1 MRIMKKLTLIATCVA
16 LLMTSCVNEYNQI
29 TKSGD
34 YTLKYEY
41 AKQCYAQGK
50 YSRAVPLLQEV
61 VTMKKGSTE
70 GEECLYMLAMAEFGM
85 KDYET
90 ASEYFKKYFS
100 SYPKGRYAENAKYYV
115 GESLFQNAPEPRLDQ
130 STTMTAIAA
139 FQEYLDIFPDAHLK
153 SQATSR
159 LYALLSGRKDVIVVS
174 SVSCIYGMGGPV
186 AMQENIIKI
195 KKGQTLDRNEF
206 LRKLVDAL
214 YVRNDIELQRGNFRV
229 KGETVDIFMAYSDNV
244 LRVTWWDDEIDSIE
258 EVDSMTYHR
267 LASFETYE
275 IYPANLFVTTKEQQE
290 SAIRMI
296 QDDMVKQEEFFKSIG
311 D

>member
-50 YSRAVPLLQEV
+50 YSRAVPLLQEL

-159 LYALLSGRKDVIVVS
+159 LYALQDLLVEKEYKSARLYFDLGTYFGNCTNGGNNYEACIVTAQNALKD
-174 SVSCIYGMGGPV
+174 YP
-186 AMQENIIKI
+186 
-195 KKGQTLDRNEF
+195 
-206 LRKLVDAL
+206 
-214 YVRNDIELQRGNFRV
+214 
-229 KGETVDIFMAYSDNV
+229 YSN
-244 LRVTWWDDEIDSIE
+244 R
-258 EVDSMTYHR
+258 R
-267 LASFETYE
+267 
-275 IYPANLFVTTKEQQE
+275 
-290 SAIRMI
+290 
-296 QDDMVKQEEFFKSIG
+296 EEFASLVMKSKYELAKMSVESKQLERYQDAEDECYGFINEYP
-311 D
+311 DSKERSLAEKYIEKCKEYEKAHPEDSLEKLSEN

>member
-1 MRIMKKLTLIATCVA
+1 MRIMKKLTLIASCVA

-50 YSRAVPLLQEV
+50 YSRAVPLLQEL

-139 FQEYLDIFPDAHLK
+139 FQEYLDIFPNAHLK
-153 SQATSR
+153 DQATGR
-159 LYALLSGRKDVIVVS
+159 LYALQDLLVEKEYKSARLYFDLGTYFGNCTNGGNNYEACIVTAQNALKD
-174 SVSCIYGMGGPV
+174 YP
-186 AMQENIIKI
+186 
-195 KKGQTLDRNEF
+195 
-206 LRKLVDAL
+206 
-214 YVRNDIELQRGNFRV
+214 
-229 KGETVDIFMAYSDNV
+229 YSN
-244 LRVTWWDDEIDSIE
+244 R
-258 EVDSMTYHR
+258 R
-267 LASFETYE
+267 
-275 IYPANLFVTTKEQQE
+275 
-290 SAIRMI
+290 
-296 QDDMVKQEEFFKSIG
+296 EEFASLVMKSKYELAKMSVESKQLERYQDAEDECYGFINEYP
-311 D
+311 DSKERTLAEKYIEKCKEYEKAHPEDSLEKLADK

>member
-115 GESLFQNAPEPRLDQ
+115 GERVFQNAPEPRLDQ

-159 LYALLSGRKDVIVVS
+159 LYALQDLLVEKEYKSARLYFDLGTYFGNCTNGGNNYEACIVTAQNALKD
-174 SVSCIYGMGGPV
+174 YP
-186 AMQENIIKI
+186 
-195 KKGQTLDRNEF
+195 
-206 LRKLVDAL
+206 
-214 YVRNDIELQRGNFRV
+214 
-229 KGETVDIFMAYSDNV
+229 YSN
-244 LRVTWWDDEIDSIE
+244 R
-258 EVDSMTYHR
+258 R
-267 LASFETYE
+267 
-275 IYPANLFVTTKEQQE
+275 
-290 SAIRMI
+290 
-296 QDDMVKQEEFFKSIG
+296 EEFASLVMKSKYELAKMSVESKQLERYQDAEDECYGFINEYP
-311 D
+311 DSKERSLAEKYIEKCKEYEKAHPEDSLEKLAEN

>member
-50 YSRAVPLLQEV
+50 YSRVVPLLQEL

-139 FQEYLDIFPDAHLK
+139 FQEYLDIFPNAHLK
-153 SQATSR
+153 DQATSR
-159 LYALLSGRKDVIVVS
+159 LYALQDLLVEKEYKSARLYFDLGTYFGNCTNGGNNYEACIVTAQNALKD
-174 SVSCIYGMGGPV
+174 YP
-186 AMQENIIKI
+186 
-195 KKGQTLDRNEF
+195 
-206 LRKLVDAL
+206 
-214 YVRNDIELQRGNFRV
+214 
-229 KGETVDIFMAYSDNV
+229 YSN
-244 LRVTWWDDEIDSIE
+244 R
-258 EVDSMTYHR
+258 R
-267 LASFETYE
+267 
-275 IYPANLFVTTKEQQE
+275 
-290 SAIRMI
+290 
-296 QDDMVKQEEFFKSIG
+296 EEFASLVMKSKYELAKMSVESKQLERYQDAEDECYGFINEYP
-311 D
+311 DSKERTLAEKYIEKCKEYEKAHPEDSLEKLADK

>member
-1 MRIMKKLTLIATCVA
+1 MRIMKKLTLIASCVA

-50 YSRAVPLLQEV
+50 YSRVVPLLQEL

-139 FQEYLDIFPDAHLK
+139 FQEYLDIFPNAHLK
-153 SQATSR
+153 DQATSR
-159 LYALLSGRKDVIVVS
+159 LYALQDLLVEKEYKSAHLYFDLGTYFGNCTNGGNNYEACIVTAQNALKD
-174 SVSCIYGMGGPV
+174 YP
-186 AMQENIIKI
+186 
-195 KKGQTLDRNEF
+195 
-206 LRKLVDAL
+206 
-214 YVRNDIELQRGNFRV
+214 
-229 KGETVDIFMAYSDNV
+229 YSN
-244 LRVTWWDDEIDSIE
+244 R
-258 EVDSMTYHR
+258 R
-267 LASFETYE
+267 
-275 IYPANLFVTTKEQQE
+275 
-290 SAIRMI
+290 
-296 QDDMVKQEEFFKSIG
+296 EEFASLVMKSKYELAKMSVESKQLERYQDAEDECYGFINEYP
-311 D
+311 DSKERSLAEKYIEKCKEYEKAHPEDSLEKLADK

>member
-1 MRIMKKLTLIATCVA
+1 MRIMKKLTLIASCVA

-50 YSRAVPLLQEV
+50 YSRAVPLLQEL

-70 GEECLYMLAMAEFGM
+70 GEECLYMLAMSEFGM

-153 SQATSR
+153 TQATSR
-159 LYALLSGRKDVIVVS
+159 LYALQDLLVEKEYKSARLYFDLGTYFGNCTNGGNNYEACIVTAQNALKDYPYSNRREEFASLVMKS
-174 SVSCIYGMGGPV
+174 KYELAKMSVESKQLERYQDAEDECYGFINEYPDSKER
-186 AMQENIIKI
+186 ATAEKYIEKC
-195 KKGQTLDRNEF
+195 KEFEKAHPEDTLE
-206 LRKLVDAL
+206 
-214 YVRNDIELQRGNFRV
+214 
-229 KGETVDIFMAYSDNV
+229 
-244 LRVTWWDDEIDSIE
+244 
-258 EVDSMTYHR
+258 R
-267 LASFETYE
+267 LAGQ
-275 IYPANLFVTTKEQQE
+275 N
-290 SAIRMI
+290 
-296 QDDMVKQEEFFKSIG
+296 
-311 D
+311 

>member
-159 LYALLSGRKDVIVVS
+159 LYALQDLLVEKEYKSARLYFDLGTYFGNCTNGGNNYEACIVTAQNALKD
-174 SVSCIYGMGGPV
+174 YP
-186 AMQENIIKI
+186 
-195 KKGQTLDRNEF
+195 
-206 LRKLVDAL
+206 
-214 YVRNDIELQRGNFRV
+214 
-229 KGETVDIFMAYSDNV
+229 YSN
-244 LRVTWWDDEIDSIE
+244 R
-258 EVDSMTYHR
+258 R
-267 LASFETYE
+267 
-275 IYPANLFVTTKEQQE
+275 
-290 SAIRMI
+290 
-296 QDDMVKQEEFFKSIG
+296 EEFASLVMKSKYELAKMSVESKQLERYQDAEDECYGFINEYP
-311 D
+311 DSKERSLAEKYIEKCKEYEKAHPEDSLDKLAEN

>member
-1 MRIMKKLTLIATCVA
+1 MRIMKKLTLIASCVA

-29 TKSGD
+29 TKSGA
-34 YTLKYEY
+34 YTLHYEY

-50 YSRAVPLLQEV
+50 YSRVVPLLQEL

-139 FQEYLDIFPDAHLK
+139 FQEYLDIFPNAHLK
-153 SQATSR
+153 DQATGR
-159 LYALLSGRKDVIVVS
+159 LYALQDLLVEKEYKSAHLYFDLGTYFGNCTNGGNNYEACIVTAQNALKD
-174 SVSCIYGMGGPV
+174 YP
-186 AMQENIIKI
+186 
-195 KKGQTLDRNEF
+195 
-206 LRKLVDAL
+206 
-214 YVRNDIELQRGNFRV
+214 
-229 KGETVDIFMAYSDNV
+229 YSN
-244 LRVTWWDDEIDSIE
+244 R
-258 EVDSMTYHR
+258 R
-267 LASFETYE
+267 
-275 IYPANLFVTTKEQQE
+275 
-290 SAIRMI
+290 
-296 QDDMVKQEEFFKSIG
+296 EEFASLVMKSKYELAKMSVESKQLERYQDAEDECYGFINEYP
-311 D
+311 DSKERTLAEKYIEKCKEYEKAHPEDSLEKLADK

>member
-50 YSRAVPLLQEV
+50 YSRAVPLLQEL

-70 GEECLYMLAMAEFGM
+70 GEECLYMLAMSEFGM

-159 LYALLSGRKDVIVVS
+159 LYALQDLLEEKEYMSACLYFDLGTYFGNCTNGGNNYEACIVTAQNALKD
-174 SVSCIYGMGGPV
+174 YP
-186 AMQENIIKI
+186 
-195 KKGQTLDRNEF
+195 
-206 LRKLVDAL
+206 
-214 YVRNDIELQRGNFRV
+214 
-229 KGETVDIFMAYSDNV
+229 YSN
-244 LRVTWWDDEIDSIE
+244 R
-258 EVDSMTYHR
+258 R
-267 LASFETYE
+267 
-275 IYPANLFVTTKEQQE
+275 
-290 SAIRMI
+290 
-296 QDDMVKQEEFFKSIG
+296 EEFASLVMKSKYELAKMSVESKQLERYQDAEDECYGFINEYP
-311 D
+311 DSKERSLAEKYIEKCKEYEKAHPEDSLEKLAEN

>member
-50 YSRAVPLLQEV
+50 YSRAVPLLQEL

-70 GEECLYMLAMAEFGM
+70 GEECFYMLAMSEFGM

-159 LYALLSGRKDVIVVS
+159 LYALQDLLVEKEYKSARLYFDLGTYFGNCTNGGNNYEACIVTAQNALKD
-174 SVSCIYGMGGPV
+174 YP
-186 AMQENIIKI
+186 
-195 KKGQTLDRNEF
+195 
-206 LRKLVDAL
+206 
-214 YVRNDIELQRGNFRV
+214 
-229 KGETVDIFMAYSDNV
+229 YSN
-244 LRVTWWDDEIDSIE
+244 R
-258 EVDSMTYHR
+258 R
-267 LASFETYE
+267 
-275 IYPANLFVTTKEQQE
+275 
-290 SAIRMI
+290 
-296 QDDMVKQEEFFKSIG
+296 EEFASLVMKSKYELAKMSVESKQLERYQDAEDECYGFINEYP
-311 D
+311 DSKERSLAEKYIEKCKEYEKAHPEDSLEKLAEN

>member
-1 MRIMKKLTLIATCVA
+1 MRIMKKLTLIASCVA

-139 FQEYLDIFPDAHLK
+139 FQEYLDIFPNAHLK
-153 SQATSR
+153 DQATGR
-159 LYALLSGRKDVIVVS
+159 LYALQDLLVEKEYKSAHLYFDLGTYFGNCTNGGNNYEACIVTAQNALKD
-174 SVSCIYGMGGPV
+174 YP
-186 AMQENIIKI
+186 
-195 KKGQTLDRNEF
+195 
-206 LRKLVDAL
+206 
-214 YVRNDIELQRGNFRV
+214 
-229 KGETVDIFMAYSDNV
+229 YSN
-244 LRVTWWDDEIDSIE
+244 R
-258 EVDSMTYHR
+258 R
-267 LASFETYE
+267 
-275 IYPANLFVTTKEQQE
+275 
-290 SAIRMI
+290 
-296 QDDMVKQEEFFKSIG
+296 EEFASLVMKSKYELAKMSVESKQLERYQDAEDECYGFINEYP
-311 D
+311 DSKERTLAEKYIEKCKEYEKAHPEDSLEKLADK

>member
-1 MRIMKKLTLIATCVA
+1 MHLKMRIMKKSTLIASCVA

-50 YSRAVPLLQEV
+50 YSRAVPLLQEL

-70 GEECLYMLAMAEFGM
+70 GEECLYMLAMSEFGM

-153 SQATSR
+153 TQATGR
-159 LYALLSGRKDVIVVS
+159 LYALQDLLVEKEYKSARLYFDLGTYFGNCTNGGNNYEACIVTAQNALKD
-174 SVSCIYGMGGPV
+174 YP
-186 AMQENIIKI
+186 
-195 KKGQTLDRNEF
+195 
-206 LRKLVDAL
+206 
-214 YVRNDIELQRGNFRV
+214 
-229 KGETVDIFMAYSDNV
+229 YSN
-244 LRVTWWDDEIDSIE
+244 R
-258 EVDSMTYHR
+258 R
-267 LASFETYE
+267 
-275 IYPANLFVTTKEQQE
+275 
-290 SAIRMI
+290 
-296 QDDMVKQEEFFKSIG
+296 EEFASLVMRSKYELAKMSVESKQLERYQDAEDECYGFINEYPDSKERSLAEKYIEKCKEYEKAHPE
-311 D
+311 DSLEKLAEN

>member
-1 MRIMKKLTLIATCVA
+1 MRIMKKLTLIASCVA

-50 YSRAVPLLQEV
+50 YSRAVPLLQEL
-61 VTMKKGSTE
+61 VTMKKGSAE
-70 GEECLYMLAMAEFGM
+70 GEECLYMLAMSEFGM

-139 FQEYLDIFPDAHLK
+139 FQEYLDIFPNAHLK
-153 SQATSR
+153 DQATGR
-159 LYALLSGRKDVIVVS
+159 LYALQDLLVEKEYKSAHLYFDLGTYFGNCTNGGNNYEACIVTAQNALKD
-174 SVSCIYGMGGPV
+174 YP
-186 AMQENIIKI
+186 
-195 KKGQTLDRNEF
+195 
-206 LRKLVDAL
+206 
-214 YVRNDIELQRGNFRV
+214 
-229 KGETVDIFMAYSDNV
+229 YSN
-244 LRVTWWDDEIDSIE
+244 R
-258 EVDSMTYHR
+258 R
-267 LASFETYE
+267 
-275 IYPANLFVTTKEQQE
+275 
-290 SAIRMI
+290 
-296 QDDMVKQEEFFKSIG
+296 EEFASLVMKSKYELAKMSVESKQLERYQDAEDECYGFINEYP
-311 D
+311 DSKERSLAEKYIEKCKEYEKAHPEDSLEKLAEN

>member
-50 YSRAVPLLQEV
+50 YSRAVPLLQEL

-70 GEECLYMLAMAEFGM
+70 GEECLYMLAMSEFGM

-100 SYPKGRYAENAKYYV
+100 SYPKGRYAENAKYFV

-139 FQEYLDIFPDAHLK
+139 FQEYLDVFPDAHLK

-159 LYALLSGRKDVIVVS
+159 LYALQDLLVEKEYKSARLYFDLGTYFGNCTNGGNNYEACIVTAQNALKD
-174 SVSCIYGMGGPV
+174 YP
-186 AMQENIIKI
+186 
-195 KKGQTLDRNEF
+195 
-206 LRKLVDAL
+206 
-214 YVRNDIELQRGNFRV
+214 
-229 KGETVDIFMAYSDNV
+229 YSN
-244 LRVTWWDDEIDSIE
+244 R
-258 EVDSMTYHR
+258 R
-267 LASFETYE
+267 
-275 IYPANLFVTTKEQQE
+275 
-290 SAIRMI
+290 
-296 QDDMVKQEEFFKSIG
+296 EEFASLVMKSKYELAKMSVESKQLERYQDAEDECYGFINEYP
-311 D
+311 DSKERSLAEKYIEKCKEYEKAHPEDSLEKLAEN

>member
-1 MRIMKKLTLIATCVA
+1 MRIMKKLTLIASCVA

-50 YSRAVPLLQEV
+50 YSRAVPLLQEL
-61 VTMKKGSTE
+61 VTMKKGSAE
-70 GEECLYMLAMAEFGM
+70 GEECLYMLAMSEFGM

-159 LYALLSGRKDVIVVS
+159 LYALQDLLVEKEYKSARLYFDLGTYFGNCTNGGNNYEACIVTAQNALKD
-174 SVSCIYGMGGPV
+174 YP
-186 AMQENIIKI
+186 
-195 KKGQTLDRNEF
+195 
-206 LRKLVDAL
+206 
-214 YVRNDIELQRGNFRV
+214 
-229 KGETVDIFMAYSDNV
+229 YSN
-244 LRVTWWDDEIDSIE
+244 R
-258 EVDSMTYHR
+258 R
-267 LASFETYE
+267 
-275 IYPANLFVTTKEQQE
+275 
-290 SAIRMI
+290 
-296 QDDMVKQEEFFKSIG
+296 EEFASLVMKSKYELAKMSVESKQLERYQDAEDECYGFINEYP
-311 D
+311 DSKERSLAEKYIEKCKEYEKAHPEDSLEKLADK

>member
-50 YSRAVPLLQEV
+50 YSRAVPLLQEL

-70 GEECLYMLAMAEFGM
+70 GEECLYMLAMSEFGM

-159 LYALLSGRKDVIVVS
+159 LYALQDLLVEKEYKSARLYFDLGTYFGNCTNGGNNYEACIVT
-174 SVSCIYGMGGPV
+174 
-186 AMQENIIKI
+186 AQN
-195 KKGQTLDRNEF
+195 
-206 LRKLVDAL
+206 AL
-214 YVRNDIELQRGNFRV
+214 NDYP
-229 KGETVDIFMAYSDNV
+229 YSN
-244 LRVTWWDDEIDSIE
+244 R
-258 EVDSMTYHR
+258 R
-267 LASFETYE
+267 
-275 IYPANLFVTTKEQQE
+275 
-290 SAIRMI
+290 
-296 QDDMVKQEEFFKSIG
+296 EEFASLVMKSKYELAKMSVESKQLERYQDAEDECYGFINEYP
-311 D
+311 DSKERSLAEKYIEKCKEYEKAHPEDSLEKLAEN

>member
-1 MRIMKKLTLIATCVA
+1 MRIMKKLTLIASCVA

-50 YSRAVPLLQEV
+50 YSRVVPLLQEL

-159 LYALLSGRKDVIVVS
+159 LYALQDLLVEKEYKSAHLYFDLGTYFGNCTNGGNNYEACIVTAQNALKD
-174 SVSCIYGMGGPV
+174 YP
-186 AMQENIIKI
+186 
-195 KKGQTLDRNEF
+195 
-206 LRKLVDAL
+206 
-214 YVRNDIELQRGNFRV
+214 
-229 KGETVDIFMAYSDNV
+229 YSN
-244 LRVTWWDDEIDSIE
+244 R
-258 EVDSMTYHR
+258 R
-267 LASFETYE
+267 
-275 IYPANLFVTTKEQQE
+275 
-290 SAIRMI
+290 
-296 QDDMVKQEEFFKSIG
+296 EEFASLVIKSKYELAKMSVESKQLERYQDAEDECYGFINEYP
-311 D
+311 DSKERSLAEKYIEKCKEYEKAHPEDSLEKLADK

>member
-70 GEECLYMLAMAEFGM
+70 GEECLYMLAMSEFGM

-159 LYALLSGRKDVIVVS
+159 LYALQDLLVEKEYKSACLYFDLGTYFGNCTNGGNNYEACIVTAQNALKD
-174 SVSCIYGMGGPV
+174 YP
-186 AMQENIIKI
+186 
-195 KKGQTLDRNEF
+195 
-206 LRKLVDAL
+206 
-214 YVRNDIELQRGNFRV
+214 
-229 KGETVDIFMAYSDNV
+229 YSN
-244 LRVTWWDDEIDSIE
+244 R
-258 EVDSMTYHR
+258 R
-267 LASFETYE
+267 
-275 IYPANLFVTTKEQQE
+275 
-290 SAIRMI
+290 
-296 QDDMVKQEEFFKSIG
+296 EEFASLVMKSKYELAKMSVESKQLERYQDAEDECYGFINEYP
-311 D
+311 DSKERSLAEKYIEKCKEYEKAHPEDSLEKLAEN

>member
-50 YSRAVPLLQEV
+50 YSRAVPLLQEL

-100 SYPKGRYAENAKYYV
+100 SYPKGRYAENAKYFV

-159 LYALLSGRKDVIVVS
+159 LYALQDLLVEKEYKSARLYFDLGTYFGNCTNGGNNYEACIVTAQNALKD
-174 SVSCIYGMGGPV
+174 YP
-186 AMQENIIKI
+186 
-195 KKGQTLDRNEF
+195 
-206 LRKLVDAL
+206 
-214 YVRNDIELQRGNFRV
+214 
-229 KGETVDIFMAYSDNV
+229 YSN
-244 LRVTWWDDEIDSIE
+244 
-258 EVDSMTYHR
+258 HR
-267 LASFETYE
+267 
-275 IYPANLFVTTKEQQE
+275 
-290 SAIRMI
+290 
-296 QDDMVKQEEFFKSIG
+296 EEFASLVMKSKYELAKMSVESKQLERYQDAEDECYGFINEYP
-311 D
+311 DSKERSLAEKYIEKCKEYEKAHPEDSLEKLAEN

>member
-16 LLMTSCVNEYNQI
+16 LLMTSCVNEYNQS

-50 YSRAVPLLQEV
+50 YSRAVPLLQEL

-70 GEECLYMLAMAEFGM
+70 GEECLYMLAMSEFGM

-159 LYALLSGRKDVIVVS
+159 LYALQDLLVEKEYKSACLYFDLGTYFGNCTNGGNNYEACIVTAQNALKD
-174 SVSCIYGMGGPV
+174 YP
-186 AMQENIIKI
+186 
-195 KKGQTLDRNEF
+195 
-206 LRKLVDAL
+206 
-214 YVRNDIELQRGNFRV
+214 
-229 KGETVDIFMAYSDNV
+229 YSN
-244 LRVTWWDDEIDSIE
+244 R
-258 EVDSMTYHR
+258 R
-267 LASFETYE
+267 
-275 IYPANLFVTTKEQQE
+275 
-290 SAIRMI
+290 
-296 QDDMVKQEEFFKSIG
+296 EEFASLVMKSKYELAKMSVESKQLERYQDAEDECYGFINEYP
-311 D
+311 DSKERSLAEKYIEKCKEYEKAHPEDSLEKLAEN

>member
-1 MRIMKKLTLIATCVA
+1 MRIMKKLTLIASCVA

-50 YSRAVPLLQEV
+50 YSRVVPLLQEL

-70 GEECLYMLAMAEFGM
+70 GEECLYMLAMSEFGL

-153 SQATSR
+153 AQATGR
-159 LYALLSGRKDVIVVS
+159 LYTLQDLLVEKEYKSARLYFDLGTYFGNCTNGGNNYEACIVTAQNALKD
-174 SVSCIYGMGGPV
+174 YP
-186 AMQENIIKI
+186 
-195 KKGQTLDRNEF
+195 
-206 LRKLVDAL
+206 
-214 YVRNDIELQRGNFRV
+214 
-229 KGETVDIFMAYSDNV
+229 YSN
-244 LRVTWWDDEIDSIE
+244 R
-258 EVDSMTYHR
+258 R
-267 LASFETYE
+267 
-275 IYPANLFVTTKEQQE
+275 
-290 SAIRMI
+290 
-296 QDDMVKQEEFFKSIG
+296 EEFASLVMKSKYELAKMSVESKQLERYQDAEDECYGFINEYP
-311 D
+311 DSKERTLAEKYIEKCKEYEKAHPEDSLEKLAEN

>member
-1 MRIMKKLTLIATCVA
+1 MRIMKKLTLIASCVA

-50 YSRAVPLLQEV
+50 YSRAVPLLQEL

-139 FQEYLDIFPDAHLK
+139 FQEYLDIFPNAHLK
-153 SQATSR
+153 DQATGR
-159 LYALLSGRKDVIVVS
+159 LYALQDLLVEKEYKSAHLYFDLGTYFGNCTNGGNNYEACIVTAQNALKD
-174 SVSCIYGMGGPV
+174 YP
-186 AMQENIIKI
+186 
-195 KKGQTLDRNEF
+195 
-206 LRKLVDAL
+206 
-214 YVRNDIELQRGNFRV
+214 
-229 KGETVDIFMAYSDNV
+229 YSN
-244 LRVTWWDDEIDSIE
+244 R
-258 EVDSMTYHR
+258 R
-267 LASFETYE
+267 
-275 IYPANLFVTTKEQQE
+275 
-290 SAIRMI
+290 
-296 QDDMVKQEEFFKSIG
+296 EEFASLVMKSKYELAKMSVESKQLERYQDAEDECYGFINEYPDSKERSLAEKYIEKCKEFEKAHPEDTLEKLAG
-311 D
+311 EN

>member
-1 MRIMKKLTLIATCVA
+1 MRIMKKLTLIATCEA

-159 LYALLSGRKDVIVVS
+159 LYALQDLLVEKEYKSARLYFDLGTYFGNCTNGGNNYEACIVTAQNALKD
-174 SVSCIYGMGGPV
+174 YP
-186 AMQENIIKI
+186 
-195 KKGQTLDRNEF
+195 
-206 LRKLVDAL
+206 
-214 YVRNDIELQRGNFRV
+214 
-229 KGETVDIFMAYSDNV
+229 YSN
-244 LRVTWWDDEIDSIE
+244 R
-258 EVDSMTYHR
+258 R
-267 LASFETYE
+267 
-275 IYPANLFVTTKEQQE
+275 
-290 SAIRMI
+290 
-296 QDDMVKQEEFFKSIG
+296 EEFASLVMKSKYELAKMSVESKQLERYQDAEDECYGFINEYP
-311 D
+311 DSKERSLAEKYIEKCKEYEKAHPEDSLEKLAEN

>member
-1 MRIMKKLTLIATCVA
+1 MRIMKKLTLIASCVA

-50 YSRAVPLLQEV
+50 YSRVVPLLQEL

-139 FQEYLDIFPDAHLK
+139 FQEYLDIFPNAHLK
-153 SQATSR
+153 DQATGR
-159 LYALLSGRKDVIVVS
+159 LYALQDLLVEKEYKSARLYFDLGTYFGNCTNGGNNYEACIVTAQNALKD
-174 SVSCIYGMGGPV
+174 YP
-186 AMQENIIKI
+186 
-195 KKGQTLDRNEF
+195 
-206 LRKLVDAL
+206 
-214 YVRNDIELQRGNFRV
+214 
-229 KGETVDIFMAYSDNV
+229 YSN
-244 LRVTWWDDEIDSIE
+244 R
-258 EVDSMTYHR
+258 R
-267 LASFETYE
+267 
-275 IYPANLFVTTKEQQE
+275 
-290 SAIRMI
+290 
-296 QDDMVKQEEFFKSIG
+296 EEFASLVMKSKYELAKMSVESKQLERYQDAEDECYGFINEYP
-311 D
+311 DSKERSLAEKYIAKCKEYEKAHPEDSLEKLADK

>member
-1 MRIMKKLTLIATCVA
+1 MRIMKKLTLIASCVA

-50 YSRAVPLLQEV
+50 YSRVVPVLQEL

-139 FQEYLDIFPDAHLK
+139 FQEYLDIFPNAHLK
-153 SQATSR
+153 DQATGR
-159 LYALLSGRKDVIVVS
+159 LYALQDLLVEKEYKSAHLYFDLGTYFGNCTNGGNNYEACIVTAQNALKD
-174 SVSCIYGMGGPV
+174 YP
-186 AMQENIIKI
+186 
-195 KKGQTLDRNEF
+195 
-206 LRKLVDAL
+206 
-214 YVRNDIELQRGNFRV
+214 
-229 KGETVDIFMAYSDNV
+229 YSN
-244 LRVTWWDDEIDSIE
+244 R
-258 EVDSMTYHR
+258 R
-267 LASFETYE
+267 
-275 IYPANLFVTTKEQQE
+275 
-290 SAIRMI
+290 
-296 QDDMVKQEEFFKSIG
+296 EEFASLVMKSKYELAKMSVESKQLERYQDAEDECYGFINEYP
-311 D
+311 DSKERTLAEKYIEKCKEYEKAHPEDSLEKLADK

>member
-1 MRIMKKLTLIATCVA
+1 MRIMKKLTLIASCVA

-50 YSRAVPLLQEV
+50 YSRAVPLLQEL

-70 GEECLYMLAMAEFGM
+70 GEECLYMLAMSEFGL

-139 FQEYLDIFPDAHLK
+139 FQEYLDIFPNAHLK
-153 SQATSR
+153 YQATGR
-159 LYALLSGRKDVIVVS
+159 LYALQDLLVEKEYKSARLYFDLGTYFGNCTNGGNNYEACIVTAQNALKD
-174 SVSCIYGMGGPV
+174 YP
-186 AMQENIIKI
+186 
-195 KKGQTLDRNEF
+195 
-206 LRKLVDAL
+206 
-214 YVRNDIELQRGNFRV
+214 
-229 KGETVDIFMAYSDNV
+229 YSN
-244 LRVTWWDDEIDSIE
+244 R
-258 EVDSMTYHR
+258 R
-267 LASFETYE
+267 
-275 IYPANLFVTTKEQQE
+275 
-290 SAIRMI
+290 
-296 QDDMVKQEEFFKSIG
+296 EEFASLVMKSKYELAKMSVESKQLERYQDAEDECYGFINEYP
-311 D
+311 DSKERTLAEKYIEKCKEYEKAHPEDSLEKLADK

>member
-50 YSRAVPLLQEV
+50 YSRAVPLLQEL

-70 GEECLYMLAMAEFGM
+70 GEECLYMLAMSEFGM

-90 ASEYFKKYFS
+90 ASEYFKKYYS

-159 LYALLSGRKDVIVVS
+159 LYALQDLLVEKEYKSARLYFDLGTYFGNCTNGGNNYEACIVTAQNALKD
-174 SVSCIYGMGGPV
+174 YP
-186 AMQENIIKI
+186 
-195 KKGQTLDRNEF
+195 
-206 LRKLVDAL
+206 
-214 YVRNDIELQRGNFRV
+214 
-229 KGETVDIFMAYSDNV
+229 YSN
-244 LRVTWWDDEIDSIE
+244 R
-258 EVDSMTYHR
+258 R
-267 LASFETYE
+267 
-275 IYPANLFVTTKEQQE
+275 
-290 SAIRMI
+290 
-296 QDDMVKQEEFFKSIG
+296 EEFASLVMKSKYELAKMSVESKQLERYQDAEDECYGFINEYP
-311 D
+311 DSKERSLAEKYIEKCKEYEKAHPEDSLEKLAEN

>member
-115 GESLFQNAPEPRLDQ
+115 GESLFQNASEPRLDQ

-159 LYALLSGRKDVIVVS
+159 LYALQDLLVEKEYKSARLYFDLGTYFGNCTNGGNNYEACIVTAQNALKD
-174 SVSCIYGMGGPV
+174 YP
-186 AMQENIIKI
+186 
-195 KKGQTLDRNEF
+195 
-206 LRKLVDAL
+206 
-214 YVRNDIELQRGNFRV
+214 
-229 KGETVDIFMAYSDNV
+229 YSN
-244 LRVTWWDDEIDSIE
+244 R
-258 EVDSMTYHR
+258 R
-267 LASFETYE
+267 
-275 IYPANLFVTTKEQQE
+275 
-290 SAIRMI
+290 
-296 QDDMVKQEEFFKSIG
+296 EEFASLVMKSKYELAKMSVESKQLERYQDAEDECYGFINEYP
-311 D
+311 DSKERSLAEKYIEKCKEYEKAHPEDSLEKLAEN

>member
-50 YSRAVPLLQEV
+50 YSRVVPLLQEL
-61 VTMKKGSTE
+61 VTMKKSSTE

-139 FQEYLDIFPDAHLK
+139 FQEYLDIFPNAHLK
-153 SQATSR
+153 DQATSR
-159 LYALLSGRKDVIVVS
+159 LYALQDLLVEKEYKSARLYFDLGTYFGNCTNGGNNYEACIVTAQNALKD
-174 SVSCIYGMGGPV
+174 YP
-186 AMQENIIKI
+186 
-195 KKGQTLDRNEF
+195 
-206 LRKLVDAL
+206 
-214 YVRNDIELQRGNFRV
+214 
-229 KGETVDIFMAYSDNV
+229 YSN
-244 LRVTWWDDEIDSIE
+244 R
-258 EVDSMTYHR
+258 R
-267 LASFETYE
+267 
-275 IYPANLFVTTKEQQE
+275 
-290 SAIRMI
+290 
-296 QDDMVKQEEFFKSIG
+296 EEFASLVMKSKYELAKMSVESKQLERYQDAEDECYGFINEYP
-311 D
+311 DSKERSLAEKYIEKCKEYEKAHPEDSLEKLADK